1 MRHFNTKIKQM
12 NNQKDNFFVGRLK
25 SLRYAVRGAAIL
37 LRTEHAIISQ
47 ASIGLLFFI
56 MGFAFDITRFEW
68 ILQILCIGLILAV
81 ESLNTAVEKLCD
93 FIHPDFHERI
103 GFIKDISAGAVTFA
117 VVSSLTA
124 AGFIYYP
131 YISNLF

>member
-1 MRHFNTKIKQM
+1 M

-25 SLRYAVRGAAIL
+25 SLRYAVRGAVIL

-68 ILQILCIGLILAV
+68 ILQILCIGLILAI